1 MRRRR
6 VVVGLVVLALVVVA
20 AVVFWPRIPTEDE
33 LRNFRIASA
42 DRTVQVGM
50 TAGEVERLL
59 GCPPD
64 EQTDNGTVER
74 WTTRGHF
81 GHTVTVRYVSGRVAA
96 VEGRTWRSK
105 PDPPLWDDLRT
116 RLGL

>member
-6 VVVGLVVLALVVVA
+6 VIIGLVGLALAGATAAVWPRGPSEDEMRNRRLAL
-20 AVVFWPRIPTEDE
+20 
-33 LRNFRIASA
+33 A

-50 TAGEVERLL
+50 TMDEVERLL
-59 GCPPD
+59 ECPPD
-64 EQTDNGTVER
+64 VWADGGTVER
-74 WTTRGHF
+74 RSTRGHF
-81 GHTVTVRYVSGRVAA
+81 GHTVTIRYENGRVAA

-105 PDPPLWDDLRT
+105 PDPSLWENLRS

>member
-6 VVVGLVVLALVVVA
+6 VTIGLVVLALVGATA
-20 AVVFWPRIPTEDE
+20 ALWPRGPTEDE
-33 LRNFRIASA
+33 LHNRRLAVA

-50 TAGEVERLL
+50 TASEVERLL

-64 EQTDNGTVER
+64 ERADGGAVER
-74 WTTRGHF
+74 RTTRGHF
-81 GHTVTVRYVSGRVAA
+81 GRTVTIRYENGRVAS

-105 PDPPLWDDLRT
+105 PDPSLWDDLRA